1 MSGYTVEATELER
14 VEAFAGSTAAEARA
28 AVSRVQGE
36 GQRLFGTGW
45 HGPAASAFRL
55 GWAQWVDGATAMLA
69 ALDEL
74 AVLLGSSSAGYAST
88 DEAVRVSL
96 AKDSA

>member
-14 VEAFAGSTAAEARA
+14 VEAFAGSTAAQARA
-28 AVSRVQGE
+28 AVERIRAE
-36 GQRLFGTGW
+36 GQQLFGTGW
-45 HGPAASAFRL
+45 HGSAASAFRL
-55 GWAQWVDGATAMLA
+55 GWEQWVDGASAMLA

-74 AVLLGSSSAGYAST
+74 ALLLGSSAAGYAST

-96 AKDSA
+96 AKGSA